1 MQPYWMSGLISVFTK
16 PRIGVANDIGSS
28 ELVERMRWVIS
39 IRWTVVV
46 ALLLVGAIIVLWRLP
61 YETALWQFGLA
72 AMVALLNVCYLVA
85 TSQPS
90 FTTTNLGQ
98 ILRFAQVPID
108 LLIFT
113 IVVHFSGGVTGP
125 VFVLYFLYIFVGL
138 AIIPPTGA
146 YFVAGVA
153 ALLYAGLGILEALW
167 LKPPQNLGGAA
178 QTQASVGTYLGY
190 VLTVSATLMIIAY
203 IANYFSGLLT
213 RNEGTIREQLSEL
226 NALYAFTRSAAT
238 TQSSDEIVRNLLHT
252 AMELERATSGSL
264 LLFNDRGE
272 GTVVYSKGFTQEQV
286 ASLTRDRFNKEDPAV
301 KLLLAEGKG
310 VFAPDIEDVSGLQSL
325 MVRPNVRSFYAV
337 PMWRGDELLGTLNLS
352 FDRKYSM
359 PLSRWNVLGT
369 MTQQA
374 SMAIERLRLFTE
386 AQRAARESAS
396 LYQIGLVTT
405 SSLQIDEVM
414 QLIYEQVNRAL
425 NPDTFYIA
433 LYDEDLNE
441 LRYDI
446 FVEGGV
452 TLQPFKARLDS
463 VGIASWVIRNRR
475 PISVHNWN
483 MEREQLPFETNIV
496 GTTAQSLISVPL
508 IAKDKIVGVLS
519 VQAVQPDA
527 FESHHLRL
535 LSSIA
540 SQAALA
546 LENARLHATVHEQAQ
561 RDSLTGAFNH
571 GTFIEKLNRAIETAR
586 AENSTVALVMLD
598 VDKFKTY
605 NDTYGHLVGNDVL
618 RSVVTSI
625 QGHVKSTDVVGRW
638 GGEEFAILLPNVSRA
653 QARLVTE
660 RIRQTVAHNVMR
672 DMHNRPIP
680 SPTVSQGIAMYAD
693 DAVHVEE
700 LIGKADTALYRAKD
714 LGRNHIVEW
723 ISISQAE
730 PEPERE
736 ALHA

>member
-1 MQPYWMSGLISVFTK
+1 MGGLISVFTK

-46 ALLLVGAIIVLWRLP
+46 ALLLVGAIIVLWQLP
-61 YETALWQFGLA
+61 AETALWQFGLA
-72 AMVALLNVCYLVA
+72 ATVALLNVCYLVA
-85 TSQPS
+85 TWQPR

-108 LLIFT
+108 LLVFT

-138 AIIPPTGA
+138 AIIPPAGA

-153 ALLYAGLGILEALW
+153 AVLYAGLGILEAFW
-167 LKPPQNLGGAA
+167 LKPPQNLGG
-178 QTQASVGTYLGY
+178 TPLPQASVGTYLGY

-203 IANYFSGLLT
+203 IANYFSGMLT

-226 NALYAFTRSAAT
+226 NALYAFTRSAAG

-252 AMELERATSGSL
+252 AMELERATVGSL

-272 GTVVYSKGFTQEQV
+272 GTVVYNKGFTQEQV
-286 ASLTRDRFNKEDPAV
+286 ARLTQERWNKDEPTV
-301 KLLLAEGKG
+301 KRLLAEGKG
-310 VFAPDIEDVSGLQSL
+310 VFAPDINEVPGLQNL
-325 MVRPNVRSFYAV
+325 MVRPNARSFYAV
-337 PMWRGDELLGTLNLS
+337 PMWRGDDLLGTLNLS
-352 FDRKYSM
+352 FDRKYVM
-359 PLSRWNVLGT
+359 PTSRWNVLGT

-386 AQRAARESAS
+386 AKQAARESAS

-425 NPDTFYIA
+425 HPDTFYIA
-433 LYDEDLNE
+433 LYDDDLNE

-475 PISVHNWN
+475 PISVRNWN

-519 VQAVQPDA
+519 VQAAQPDA

-571 GTFIEKLNRAIETAR
+571 GTFIDKLNRAIETAR
-586 AENSTVALVMLD
+586 VENSTVALVMLD

-618 RSVVTSI
+618 RSVVSSI
-625 QGHVKSTDVVGRW
+625 QSHVKSTDVVGRW

-660 RIRQTVAHNVMR
+660 RIRQTVAHNIMR
-672 DMHNRPIP
+672 DMQNRPIP

-693 DAVHVEE
+693 DAVHIEE

-723 ISISQAE
+723 ISISQSE

>member
-1 MQPYWMSGLISVFTK
+1 MRGLISAFTK
-16 PRIGVANDIGSS
+16 PRIGVASDLGSN
-28 ELVERMRWVIS
+28 ELVERMRWVIG

-46 ALLLVGAIIVLWRLP
+46 ALLLVGLIIVIGQLP
-61 YETALWQFGLA
+61 SETALWQIGLA
-72 AMVALLNVCYLVA
+72 ATVALLNVCYLVA
-85 TSQPS
+85 TWQPS

-98 ILRFAQVPID
+98 ILRYAQIPID

-113 IVVHFSGGVTGP
+113 IIVHFSGGVTGP

-146 YFVAGVA
+146 YYVAGVA
-153 ALLYAGLGILEALW
+153 AVLYAMLGLLEAFW
-167 LKPPQNLGGAA
+167 LKPPQNLGDTSQAPTSLGA
-178 QTQASVGTYLGY
+178 YFGY

-226 NALYAFTRSAAT
+226 NALYAFTRTAST
-238 TQSSDEIVRNLLHT
+238 THNSEDIVSNLVRT

-264 LLFNDRGE
+264 LLFNERGE
-272 GTVVYSKGFTQEQV
+272 GTSVYHKGFTTEQV
-286 ASLTRDRFNKEDPAV
+286 ARLTQTPLRRDDPNVSA
-301 KLLLAEGKG
+301 LLAGGKG
-310 VFAPDIEDVSGLQSL
+310 VFAPDVDEEPGLRALLVRSG
-325 MVRPNVRSFYAV
+325 VRSFYGV
-337 PMWRGDELLGTLNLS
+337 PMWRGDQLLGMLNLS
-352 FDRKYSM
+352 FDRKYAM

-374 SMAIERLRLFTE
+374 AMAIERIGLFNE

-405 SSLQIDEVM
+405 SSLQINEVM

-425 NPDTFYIA
+425 RPDTFYIA
-433 LYDEDLNE
+433 LYDEDEAE

-446 FVEGGV
+446 FVEGGE
-452 TLQPFKARLDS
+452 TLQPFKARLES

-475 PISVHNWN
+475 PIFVRNWST
-483 MEREQLPFETNIV
+483 EKEQLPFETNMV

-519 VQAVQPDA
+519 VQAAQPDA
-527 FESHHLRL
+527 FEMHHLRL

-546 LENARLHATVHEQAQ
+546 LENARLHAQVHEQAQ
-561 RDSLTGAFNH
+561 RDSLTGAYNH
-571 GTFIEKLNRAIETAR
+571 GTFIDKLNRALEAAR
-586 AENSTVALVMLD
+586 HDGSTVALVMLD
-598 VDKFKTY
+598 IDKFKTY

-618 RSVVTSI
+618 RSVVSSI
-625 QGHVKSTDVVGRW
+625 QSHVKSTDVVGRW
-638 GGEEFAILLPNVSRA
+638 GGEEFAILLPYVSRA

-672 DMHNRPIP
+672 DMQNRPIP
-680 SPTVSQGIAMYAD
+680 SPTVSQGIALYPD
-693 DAVHVEE
+693 DAVQIEE

-723 ISISQAE
+723 ISISQSE
-730 PEPERE
+730 PEPQPLP
-736 ALHA
+736 A

>member
-1 MQPYWMSGLISVFTK
+1 
-16 PRIGVANDIGSS
+16 
-28 ELVERMRWVIS
+28 MRWVIG

-46 ALLLVGAIIVLWRLP
+46 SLLLVGLITILGQLP
-61 YETALWQFGLA
+61 SETALWHIGLA
-72 AMVALLNVCYLVA
+72 ATVALLNVCYLVA
-85 TSQPS
+85 TWQPS
-90 FTTTNLGQ
+90 FTNTNLGQ
-98 ILRFAQVPID
+98 ALRFAQIPVD
-108 LLIFT
+108 LLVFT
-113 IVVHFSGGVTGP
+113 IIVHFSGGVTGP
-125 VFVLYFLYIFVGL
+125 VFVLYFLYLFVGL
-138 AIIPPTGA
+138 AILPPSGA

-153 ALLYAGLGILEALW
+153 AGLYALLGVLEALW
-167 LKPPQNLGGAA
+167 MQPPQNVGDAP
-178 QTQASVGTYLGY
+178 QAHASFGTYLGY

-226 NALYAFTRSAAT
+226 NALYAFTRTAST
-238 TQSSDEIVRNLLHT
+238 THISEEIVHNLVNT
-252 AMELERATSGSL
+252 AMELERATSCSL

-272 GTVVYSKGFTQEQV
+272 SNFVYNKGFTAEQT
-286 ASLTRDRFNKEDPAV
+286 ARLNQLQLNKDDPILKV
-301 KLLLAEGKG
+301 LLADGKG
-310 VFAPDIEDVSGLQSL
+310 VFAPDVDEVPGLRDL
-325 MVRPNVRSFYAV
+325 IVRPNTRSFYGV
-337 PMWRGDELLGTLNLS
+337 PMWRGDYLLGTLNMS
-352 FDRKYSM
+352 FDRRYTM

-374 SMAIERLRLFTE
+374 AMAIERIGLFTE

-414 QLIYEQVNRAL
+414 RLIYEQVDRAL

-433 LYDEDLNE
+433 LYDEDLGE

-446 FVEGGV
+446 FVEGGEM
-452 TLQPFKARLDS
+452 LLPFKARLDS

-475 PISVHNWN
+475 PIFVRNWTT
-483 MEREQLPFETNIV
+483 EKEQLPFEANMV

-519 VQAVQPDA
+519 VQAQQPDA
-527 FESHHLRL
+527 FETHHLRL

-571 GTFIEKLNRAIETAR
+571 GTFIDKLTRALEAAR
-586 AENSTVALVMLD
+586 EDGSTVALVMLD
-598 VDKFKTY
+598 IDKFKTY

-618 RSVVTSI
+618 RSVVSSI

-638 GGEEFAILLPNVSRA
+638 GGEEFAILLPTVSRA

-660 RIRQTVAHNVMR
+660 RIRQTVAHNIMR
-672 DMHNRPIP
+672 DMQNRPIP
-680 SPTVSQGIAMYAD
+680 SPTVSQGIAMYPD
-693 DAVHVEE
+693 DAIEIEE
-700 LIGKADTALYRAKD
+700 MIGKADTALYRAKD

-730 PEPERE
+730 PEP
-736 ALHA
+736 LPV

>member
-1 MQPYWMSGLISVFTK
+1 MDGGLISVFTK
-16 PRIGVANDIGSS
+16 PRIGVASDIGSN

-46 ALLLVGAIIVLWRLP
+46 ALLLVGLIIVVTRP
-61 YETALWQFGLA
+61 PTATAYWHIGLA
-72 AMVALLNVCYLVA
+72 ATVALLNVCYWIA
-85 TSQPS
+85 SSQPS
-90 FTTTNLGQ
+90 FTATNLGQ
-98 ILRFAQVPID
+98 ILRFAQIPID

-113 IVVHFSGGVTGP
+113 IIVHFSGGVTGP
-125 VFVLYFLYIFVGL
+125 VFLLYFLYIFVGL
-138 AIIPPTGA
+138 AILPPSGA
-146 YFVAGVA
+146 YYVAGIA
-153 ALLYAGLGILEALW
+153 ATLYAILGLLEALW
-167 LKPPQNLGGAA
+167 MTPPQNIADSPR
-178 QTQASVGTYLGY
+178 TTDIFGTYSGY

-203 IANYFSGLLT
+203 IANYFSGMLT

-226 NALYAFTRSAAT
+226 NALYAFTRSAST
-238 TQSSDEIVRNLLHT
+238 THSSEEIVRNLLHT
-252 AMELERATSGSL
+252 AMELERASSGSL
-264 LLFNDRGE
+264 LLFNERGE
-272 GTVVYSKGFTQEQV
+272 GSFVYHKGFATDQAAKLTQMRMHKDD
-286 ASLTRDRFNKEDPAV
+286 LTV
-301 KLLLAEGKG
+301 KALIAEGKG
-310 VFAPDIEDVSGLQSL
+310 VFAPDADSVPSIRNLL
-325 MVRPNVRSFYAV
+325 VRPNTRSIYAV
-337 PMWRGDELLGTLNLS
+337 PMWRDDHLLGILILS
-352 FDRKYSM
+352 FDRKYTM
-359 PLSRWNVLGT
+359 PTSRWNVLGT

-374 SMAIERLRLFTE
+374 AMAIERIGLFAE
-386 AQRAARESAS
+386 AQRSARESAS

-425 NPDTFYIA
+425 HPDTFYIA
-433 LYDEDLNE
+433 LFDEDLNE

-475 PISVHNWN
+475 PIFVRNWST
-483 MEREQLPFETNIV
+483 EKEQLPFETNIV
-496 GTTAQSLISVPL
+496 GTTAQSLITVPL

-519 VQAVQPDA
+519 VQAEQPDA
-527 FESHHLRL
+527 FEVHHLRL

-546 LENARLHATVHEQAQ
+546 LENAQLHATVHEQAQ

-571 GTFIEKLNRAIETAR
+571 GTFIDKLNRAIETAR
-586 AENSTVALVMLD
+586 DEVSTVAMVMLD

-618 RSVVTSI
+618 RSVVSAI
-625 QGHVKSTDVVGRW
+625 QSHIKGTDVVGRW
-638 GGEEFAILLPNVSRA
+638 GGEEFAILLPNVTRV

-672 DMHNRPIP
+672 DMQNRPIP
-680 SPTVSQGIAMYAD
+680 SPTVSQGIAMYPD
-693 DAVHVEE
+693 DAVQLDE
-700 LIGKADTALYRAKD
+700 LIGKADTALYQAKD

-723 ISISQAE
+723 ISINQAE
-730 PEPERE
+730 PEQLE
-736 ALHA
+736 AGSVPA

>member
-1 MQPYWMSGLISVFTK
+1 MSDLISVFTK
-16 PRIGVANDIGSS
+16 PRIGVAGDIGSS
-28 ELVERMRWVIS
+28 ELVERMRWVIG

-46 ALLLVGAIIVLWRLP
+46 ALLLVGAIIVLGRLP
-61 YETALWQFGLA
+61 SETALWQIGLA
-72 AMVALLNVCYLVA
+72 ATVALLNICYLVA
-85 TSQPS
+85 TWQPT

-98 ILRFAQVPID
+98 ILRFAQIPID

-113 IVVHFSGGVTGP
+113 IIVHFSGGVTGP

-146 YFVAGVA
+146 YFVAGIA
-153 ALLYAGLGILEALW
+153 AVLYATLGILEALW
-167 LKPPQNLGGAA
+167 MTPPQNLGPSS
-178 QTQASVGTYLGY
+178 QPHPSFGTYLGY

-203 IANYFSGLLT
+203 IANYFSGLLS

-238 TQSSDEIVRNLLHT
+238 TQSSEEIVRHLLHT
-252 AMELERATSGSL
+252 AMDLERATSGSL
-264 LLFNDRGE
+264 LLFNDHGE
-272 GTVVYSKGFTQEQV
+272 GKVAYHKGFTQEQV
-286 ASLTRDRFNKEDPAV
+286 ARLTHDRLVTDHPTV
-301 KLLLAEGKG
+301 KLLLADGNG
-310 VFAPDIEDVSGLQSL
+310 AFAPDLEESPELRGL
-325 MVRPNVRSFYAV
+325 MVRPNVRSFYSV
-337 PMWRGDELLGTLNLS
+337 PMWRGDQLLGMLNLS
-352 FDRKYSM
+352 FDRKYAM

-386 AQRAARESAS
+386 AQQAARESAS

-425 NPDTFYIA
+425 HPDTFYIA
-433 LYDEDLNE
+433 LFDDDLNE

-475 PISVHNWN
+475 PIFVHNWN
-483 MEREQLPFETNIV
+483 IEREQLPFETNIV

-571 GTFIEKLNRAIETAR
+571 GTFIDRLNRALEAAQTER
-586 AENSTVALVMLD
+586 STVALVMLD

-672 DMHNRPIP
+672 DMQNRPIP
-680 SPTVSQGIAMYAD
+680 SPTVSQGIAMYPD
-693 DAVHVEE
+693 DAIEIEE

-730 PEPERE
+730 PEPELE
-736 ALHA
+736 PLNV

>member
-1 MQPYWMSGLISVFTK
+1 MFPTLTK
-16 PRIGVANDIGSS
+16 PRIGVASDIGSN
-28 ELVERMRWVIS
+28 ELVERMRWVIG

-46 ALLLVGAIIVLWRLP
+46 ALLLVGAIIIVGQLP
-61 YETALWQFGLA
+61 SQTALWHIGLA
-72 AMVALLNVCYLVA
+72 ATVALVNVCYLVA
-85 TSQPS
+85 TWQPG
-90 FTTTNLGQ
+90 FTTTGLGQ
-98 ILRFAQVPID
+98 VLRYAQIPLD
-108 LLIFT
+108 LVVFT
-113 IVVHFSGGVTGP
+113 MVVHFSGGVTGP

-138 AIIPPTGA
+138 AILPPTGA

-153 ALLYAGLGILEALW
+153 AVLYAGLGILEALW
-167 LKPPQNLGGAA
+167 MTPPQNMGE
-178 QTQASVGTYLGY
+178 TPPVHASFGTYLGY

-226 NALYAFTRSAAT
+226 NALYAFTRSAST
-238 TQSSDEIVRNLLHT
+238 TQVSDDIVRNLLHT
-252 AMELERATSGSL
+252 AMDLERATSGSL

-272 GTVVYSKGFTQEQV
+272 GRIVYNKGFTQDQV
-286 ASLTRDRFNKEDPAV
+286 AKLNQLQLHKEEPTV
-301 KLLLAEGKG
+301 KLLLADGKG
-310 VFAPDIEDVSGLQSL
+310 VFAPDIDDVEGLRGF
-325 MVRPNVRSFYAV
+325 MVRPSARSFYGV
-337 PMWRGDELLGTLNLS
+337 PMWRGDQILGTLNLS
-352 FDRKYSM
+352 FDRKYAM

-374 SMAIERLRLFTE
+374 SMAIERLGLFTE
-386 AQRAARESAS
+386 AQQAARESAS

-425 NPDTFYIA
+425 HPDTFYIA
-433 LYDEDLNE
+433 LLDEDLGE

-463 VGIASWVIRNRR
+463 VGIASWVIRKRT
-475 PISVHNWN
+475 PIFVRNWST
-483 MEREQLPFETNIV
+483 EREQLPFETNMV

-519 VQAVQPDA
+519 VQAAQPDA

-571 GTFIEKLNRAIETAR
+571 GTFIDKLNRSLDTALT
-586 AENSTVALVMLD
+586 EKSTVALVMLD

-618 RSVVTSI
+618 RSVVMSI
-625 QGHVKSTDVVGRW
+625 LGHVKSTDVVGRW

-672 DMHNRPIP
+672 DMQNRPIP
-680 SPTVSQGIAMYAD
+680 SPTVSQGIAMYPD

-723 ISISQAE
+723 VSISQTESE
-730 PEPERE
+730 PEPESIL
-736 ALHA
+736 A

>member
-1 MQPYWMSGLISVFTK
+1 MISVFTK
-16 PRIGVANDIGSS
+16 PRIGVAGDIGSG
-28 ELVERMRWVIS
+28 ELVERMRWVIG

-46 ALLLVGAIIVLWRLP
+46 ALLLVGVIIVVGRLP
-61 YETALWQFGLA
+61 SETAFWQIGLA
-72 AMVALLNVCYLVA
+72 ATVALLNVCYLVA
-85 TSQPS
+85 TWQPS
-90 FTTTNLGQ
+90 FTTTSLGQ
-98 ILRFAQVPID
+98 ILRYAQIPLD
-108 LLIFT
+108 LLVFT
-113 IVVHFSGGVTGP
+113 IIVHFSGGVTGP

-138 AIIPPTGA
+138 AILPPSGA
-146 YFVAGVA
+146 YYVAGVA
-153 ALLYAGLGILEALW
+153 AALYGVLGVLEALW
-167 LKPPQNLGGAA
+167 MKPPQNLGD
-178 QTQASVGTYLGY
+178 TPQAHASIGTYLGY

-226 NALYAFTRSAAT
+226 NALYSFTRSAST
-238 TQSSDEIVRNLLHT
+238 THLSEEIVQNLVNT
-252 AMELERATSGSL
+252 AVELERATSGSL

-272 GTVVYSKGFTQEQV
+272 GTLVYNKGFTADQAAKLSKMQLHKDLPSVKVLV
-286 ASLTRDRFNKEDPAV
+286 AD
-301 KLLLAEGKG
+301 GKG
-310 VFAPDIEDVSGLQSL
+310 VFAPDVDEVPGLRDL
-325 MVRPNVRSFYAV
+325 IVRPNTRSFYGV
-337 PMWRGDELLGTLNLS
+337 PMWRGDYLFGMLNLS
-352 FDRKYSM
+352 FDRKYAM
-359 PLSRWNVLGT
+359 PINRWNVLGT

-374 SMAIERLRLFTE
+374 AMAIERIGLFTE

-414 QLIYEQVNRAL
+414 HLIYEQVNRAL
-425 NPDTFYIA
+425 HPDTFYIA
-433 LYDEDLNE
+433 LYDEDLGE

-446 FVEGGV
+446 FVEGG
-452 TLQPFKARLDS
+452 TMLQPFKARLDS

-475 PISVHNWN
+475 PIFVRNWST
-483 MEREQLPFETNIV
+483 EKEQLPFETNIV
-496 GTTAQSLISVPL
+496 GTGAQSMISVPL
-508 IAKDKIVGVLS
+508 IAKDKIVGVLC
-519 VQAVQPDA
+519 VQAEQPDA
-527 FESHHLRL
+527 FEVHHLRL

-571 GTFIEKLNRAIETAR
+571 GTFIDKLNRALEMAR
-586 AENSTVALVMLD
+586 DEGSTVALVMLD
-598 VDKFKTY
+598 IDKFKTY

-618 RSVVTSI
+618 RSVVSSI
-625 QGHVKSTDVVGRW
+625 QGHIKGTDVVGRW
-638 GGEEFAILLPNVSRA
+638 GGEEFAILLPSVSRA

-672 DMHNRPIP
+672 DMQNRPIP
-680 SPTVSQGIAMYAD
+680 SPTVSQGIGMYPD
-693 DAVHVEE
+693 DAVQLEE

-730 PEPERE
+730 PEAETVP
-736 ALHA
+736 A